1 MGKLIVE
8 NNPVKPENYHISS
21 WKKGK
26 IDIRNFYEVKL
37 KRSHNVKSFLF
48 GLLFTLILILPFA
61 LILLNLFK
69 AFYYNLSL
77 KALFLIIGWVLV
89 WVCNG
94 ISNVITIEIAKKYYE
109 EDPKLQ
115 KIDSFAVFVYETFN
129 PGFIFFSFVIVL
141 FLFLGIA

>member
-1 MGKLIVE
+1 MFKETTDSIIWH
-8 NNPVKPENYHISS
+8 P
-21 WKKGK
+21 
-26 IDIRNFYEVKL
+26 
-37 KRSHNVKSFLF
+37 
-48 GLLFTLILILPFA
+48 LLL
-61 LILLNLFK
+61 
-69 AFYYNLSL
+69 L